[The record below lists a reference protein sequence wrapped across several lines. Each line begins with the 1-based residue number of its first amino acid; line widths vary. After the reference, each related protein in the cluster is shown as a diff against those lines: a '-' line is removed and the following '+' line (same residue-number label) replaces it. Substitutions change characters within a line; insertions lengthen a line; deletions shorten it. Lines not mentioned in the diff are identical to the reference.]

1 MCSLKFF
8 IFNFPYGKL
17 IFCYLRSVSVVELPK
32 RHKKKSDRKK
42 SETALIC
49 KIVYIPK
56 LNIIFVKTTCWL
68 LAVGCWLLA
77 DCARLRL
84 YVKKNIIKFNTFF
97 VIVMTFSFFPVYIY
111 LPLFKLQNC
120 GVLYT
125 EKLFKVKVTNTLQS
139 YSKKEIKKP
148 RFLGAK

>member
-1 MCSLKFF
+1 MAVGCWLLAV
-8 IFNFPYGKL
+8 G
-17 IFCYLRSVSVVELPK
+17 
-32 RHKKKSDRKK
+32 
-42 SETALIC
+42 
-49 KIVYIPK
+49 
-56 LNIIFVKTTCWL
+56 CWL

-77 DCARLRL
+77 DFARLRL

-125 EKLFKVKVTNTLQS
+125 EKLFKVKVTDFIPEQNQGLS
-139 YSKKEIKKP
+139 SI
-148 RFLGAK
+148 R